1 MATEDKK
8 PPPSLLGTGA
18 AAKAAAALRSRR
30 DQLDD
35 AEKKDTGYAAGGR
48 VPTLEEGPM
57 KHWRKHIGDEVDRLT
72 GKSKVYDKQA
82 TDAKANRK
90 EAEAEGTRYATG
102 GVAKAPSQAAIKAY
116 SREYDTISPAGKNV
130 HEDNRTKN
138 RYAAGGMVRRGY
150 GKARGA

>member
-35 AEKKDTGYAAGGR
+35 AEKKDTG
-48 VPTLEEGPM
+48 
-57 KHWRKHIGDEVDRLT
+57 
-72 GKSKVYDKQA
+72 
-82 TDAKANRK
+82 
-90 EAEAEGTRYATG
+90 YATG